1 MVCPREA
8 TMLALRPRKVTNR
21 TTAIRI
27 SGQCLLWGVKRTPY
41 IPDLMSAN
49 DPKRTLFL
57 RGHNVK
63 VGGHLTAHS
72 SANSI
77 QLCAGS
83 NAGVITRDRPVRAI
97 KYDYF
102 GTPTNRAP
110 VTLPSA
116 PMSGA

>member
-1 MVCPREA
+1 
-8 TMLALRPRKVTNR
+8 
-21 TTAIRI
+21 
-27 SGQCLLWGVKRTPY
+27 
-41 IPDLMSAN
+41 MSAN
-49 DPKRTLFL
+49 DPKWTLFL
-57 RGHNVK
+57 RGHKVK

-83 NAGVITRDRPVRAI
+83 NAGVITRDHAI

-102 GTPTNRAP
+102 ETPTNRAP

>member
-1 MVCPREA
+1 
-8 TMLALRPRKVTNR
+8 LAL
-21 TTAIRI
+21 
-27 SGQCLLWGVKRTPY
+27 SGHGNGLGECPLSEAKRTSL
-41 IPDLMSAN
+41 IRSLMSAN

-57 RGHNVK
+57 RGHKVK

-83 NAGVITRDRPVRAI
+83 NAGVITRDHAI

-102 GTPTNRAP
+102 ETPTNRAP

>member
-1 MVCPREA
+1 MP
-8 TMLALRPRKVTNR
+8 AL
-21 TTAIRI
+21 
-27 SGQCLLWGVKRTPY
+27 S
-41 IPDLMSAN
+41 MSALGGKADTLHPRSN
-49 DPKRTLFL
+49 VCYDPKRTLFL

-83 NAGVITRDRPVRAI
+83 NAGVITRDHAI